1 MRTTTILG
9 FLLCLAVLAAA
20 GDIEPVPIRS
30 LDRPYEVTLA
40 INKVTAFVMPGPIE
54 STRIPPSAI
63 KYFVVEADQG
73 SNILYISPKKE
84 IYDSSGQRI
93 LQMPVTLF
101 VVTGGIPF
109 EFAITVTNGEDY
121 RHQVLVAE
129 SPLEAAKRKEVQALQ
144 ARFEKERN
152 SMVEGMRSFLSTI
165 RAEKKL
171 KVKERTV
178 FTDGPL
184 YVRLQAQVGSHYLL
198 HTNVP
203 QAAFSIQQK
212 AIFWDTYLLT
222 NAKKFSVMGKE
233 VKL

>member
-1 MRTTTILG
+1 MKTTTAFA
-9 FLLCLAVLAAA
+9 FLLCLAALAAA
-20 GDIEPVPIRS
+20 ADIEPVPIRS

-40 INKVTAFVMPGPIE
+40 VNKVTAFVMPGPIE

-73 SNILYISPKKE
+73 SNILYISPRKE
-84 IYDSSGQRI
+84 IYDSSAQRI
-93 LQMPVTLF
+93 LPMPVTLF

-109 EFAITVTNGEDY
+109 EFAITVIDGDDY

-129 SPLEAAKRKEVQALQ
+129 SPLEAAKRKEAQALH
-144 ARFEKERN
+144 ARFEKERD

-165 RAEKKL
+165 RREKKL
-171 KVKERTV
+171 KIKEKTV
-178 FTDGPL
+178 FSNGPL
-184 YVRLQAQVGSHYLL
+184 YVRLQAQVGSYYLL

-203 QAAFSIQQK
+203 QAGFSIGQK
-212 AIFWDTYLLT
+212 AVFWDTYLLT